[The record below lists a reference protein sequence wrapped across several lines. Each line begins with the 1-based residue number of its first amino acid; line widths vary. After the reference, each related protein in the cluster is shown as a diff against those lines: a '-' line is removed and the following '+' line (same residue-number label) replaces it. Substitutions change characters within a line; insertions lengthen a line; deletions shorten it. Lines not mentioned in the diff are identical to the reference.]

1 MSYQDVVRLA
11 NEGYPVVIIGV
22 DPGVTTGI
30 AVAAL
35 QGKEVGSLNEA
46 YVEMG
51 QLSYGFSGN
60 GFDIMEVSSAE
71 EGEAFIAKE
80 IVYLAEAAIWNESR
94 VVLAIEDFVVRRFD
108 SSREFLSPVRII
120 ARIHQELTH
129 YKEVANQVTIA
140 MQSPSDAKQT
150 CTDERMKK
158 WGIQP
163 KTHKD
168 RHELDAARHCVLFI
182 RKLMANPNQTLP
194 G

>member
-1 MSYQDVVRLA
+1 MSYSDVIQMSMESAPLA
-11 NEGYPVVIIGV
+11 IIGV
-22 DPGVTTGI
+22 DPGVTTGVAI
-30 AVAAL
+30 ATL
-35 QGKEVGSLNEA
+35 QRKEIGSLTDVF
-46 YVEMG
+46 VEMG

-60 GFDIMEVSSAE
+60 GFDIIESASAE
-71 EGEAFIAKE
+71 EGEAKVAAEIAKL
-80 IVYLAEAAIWNESR
+80 VRTAVLHGSR
-94 VVLAIEDFVVRRFD
+94 VVLVIEDFVVRRFD
-108 SSREFLSPVRII
+108 SSREFLSPVRIT
-120 ARIHQELTH
+120 ARIQQELFNDTIC
-129 YKEVANQVTIA
+129 QGVTVA

-168 RHELDAARHCVLFI
+168 RHGLDAARHCVLFI

>member
-1 MSYQDVVRLA
+1 MSYSDVIQMSMESAPLA
-11 NEGYPVVIIGV
+11 IIGV
-22 DPGVTTGI
+22 DPGVTTGVAI
-30 AVAAL
+30 ATL
-35 QGKEVGSLNEA
+35 QRKEIGSLA
-46 YVEMG
+46 DVFVEMG

-60 GFDIMEVSSAE
+60 GFDIIESASAD
-71 EGEAFIAKE
+71 EGEAKVAAEIAQL
-80 IVYLAEAAIWNESR
+80 VRTAVLHGSR
-94 VVLAIEDFVVRRFD
+94 VVLVIEDFVVRRFD
-108 SSREFLSPVRII
+108 SSREFLSPVRIT
-120 ARIHQELTH
+120 ARIQQELFNDTIC
-129 YKEVANQVTIA
+129 QGVTVA

-168 RHELDAARHCVLFI
+168 RHGLDAARHCVLFI

>member
-1 MSYQDVVRLA
+1 MSYSDVIQMSMESAPLA
-11 NEGYPVVIIGV
+11 IIGV
-22 DPGVTTGI
+22 DPGVTTGVAI
-30 AVAAL
+30 ATL
-35 QGKEVGSLNEA
+35 QRKEIGSLA
-46 YVEMG
+46 DVFVEMG

-60 GFDIMEVSSAE
+60 GFDIIESASAE
-71 EGEAFIAKE
+71 EGEAKVAAEIAQL
-80 IVYLAEAAIWNESR
+80 VRTAVLHGSR
-94 VVLAIEDFVVRRFD
+94 VVLVIEDFVVRRFD

-168 RHELDAARHCVLFI
+168 RHGLDAARHCVLFI

>member
-1 MSYQDVVRLA
+1 MSYNDVIQMSMESAPLA
-11 NEGYPVVIIGV
+11 IIGV
-22 DPGVTTGI
+22 DPGATTGVAI
-30 AVAAL
+30 ATL
-35 QGKEVGSLNEA
+35 QRKEIGSLA
-46 YVEMG
+46 DVFVEMG

-60 GFDIMEVSSAE
+60 GFDIIESASAE
-71 EGEAFIAKE
+71 EGEAKVAAEIAQL
-80 IVYLAEAAIWNESR
+80 VRTAVLHGSR
-94 VVLAIEDFVVRRFD
+94 VVLVIEDFVVRRFD
-108 SSREFLSPVRII
+108 SSREFLSPVRIT
-120 ARIHQELTH
+120 ARIQQELFNDTIC
-129 YKEVANQVTIA
+129 QGVTVA

-168 RHELDAARHCVLFI
+168 RHGLDAARHCVLFI

>member
-1 MSYQDVVRLA
+1 MSYNDVIQMSMESAPLA
-11 NEGYPVVIIGV
+11 IIGV
-22 DPGVTTGI
+22 DPGVTTGVAI
-30 AVAAL
+30 ATL
-35 QGKEVGSLNEA
+35 QRKEIGSLA
-46 YVEMG
+46 DVFVEMG

-60 GFDIMEVSSAE
+60 GFDIIESASAE
-71 EGEAFIAKE
+71 EGEAKVAAEIAQL
-80 IVYLAEAAIWNESR
+80 VRTAVLHGSR
-94 VVLAIEDFVVRRFD
+94 VVLVIEDFVVRRFD

-168 RHELDAARHCVLFI
+168 RHGLDAARHCVLFI

>member
-1 MSYQDVVRLA
+1 MSYSDVIQMSMESAPLA
-11 NEGYPVVIIGV
+11 IIGV
-22 DPGVTTGI
+22 DPGVTTGVAI
-30 AVAAL
+30 ATL
-35 QGKEVGSLNEA
+35 QRKEIGSLTDVF
-46 YVEMG
+46 VEMG

-60 GFDIMEVSSAE
+60 GFDIIESASAE
-71 EGEAFIAKE
+71 EGEAKVAAEIAQL
-80 IVYLAEAAIWNESR
+80 VRTAVLHGSR
-94 VVLAIEDFVVRRFD
+94 VVLVIEDFVVRRFD
-108 SSREFLSPVRII
+108 SSREFLSPVRIT
-120 ARIHQELTH
+120 ARIQQELFNDTIC
-129 YKEVANQVTIA
+129 QGVTVA

-168 RHELDAARHCVLFI
+168 RHGLDAARHCILFI

>member
-11 NEGYPVVIIGV
+11 NEGFPVVIIGV

-60 GFDIMEVSSAE
+60 GFDIIESASAE
-71 EGEAFIAKE
+71 EGEAKVAAEIAKL
-80 IVYLAEAAIWNESR
+80 VRTAVLHGSR
-94 VVLAIEDFVVRRFD
+94 VVLVIEDFVVRRFD
-108 SSREFLSPVRII
+108 SSREFLSPVRIT
-120 ARIHQELTH
+120 ARIQQELFNDTIC
-129 YKEVANQVTIA
+129 QGVTVA

-168 RHELDAARHCVLFI
+168 RHGLDAARHCVLFI

>member
-1 MSYQDVVRLA
+1 MSYSDVIQMSMESAPLA
-11 NEGYPVVIIGV
+11 IIGV
-22 DPGVTTGI
+22 DPGVTTGVAI
-30 AVAAL
+30 ATL
-35 QGKEVGSLNEA
+35 QRKEIGSLA
-46 YVEMG
+46 DVFVEMG

-60 GFDIMEVSSAE
+60 GFDIIESASAE
-71 EGEAFIAKE
+71 EGEAKVATEIAQ
-80 IVYLAEAAIWNESR
+80 L
-94 VVLAIEDFVVRRFD
+94 VRR
-108 SSREFLSPVRII
+108 IQ
-120 ARIHQELTH
+120 QELFNDTIC
-129 YKEVANQVTIA
+129 QGVTVA

-168 RHELDAARHCVLFI
+168 RHGLDAARHCVLFI

>member
-1 MSYQDVVRLA
+1 MSYSDVIQMSMESAPLA
-11 NEGYPVVIIGV
+11 IIGV
-22 DPGVTTGI
+22 DPGVTTGVAI
-30 AVAAL
+30 ATL
-35 QGKEVGSLNEA
+35 QRKEIGSLA
-46 YVEMG
+46 DVFVEMG

-60 GFDIMEVSSAE
+60 GFDIIESASAE
-71 EGEAFIAKE
+71 EGEARVAAEIAQL
-80 IVYLAEAAIWNESR
+80 VRTAVLHGSR
-94 VVLAIEDFVVRRFD
+94 VVLVIEDFVVRRFD
-108 SSREFLSPVRII
+108 SSREFLSPVRIT
-120 ARIHQELTH
+120 ARIQQELFNDTIC
-129 YKEVANQVTIA
+129 QGVTVA

-168 RHELDAARHCVLFI
+168 RHGLDAARHCVLFI

>member
-1 MSYQDVVRLA
+1 MSYSDVIQMSMESAPLA
-11 NEGYPVVIIGV
+11 IIGV
-22 DPGVTTGI
+22 DPGVTTGVAI
-30 AVAAL
+30 ATM
-35 QGKEVGSLNEA
+35 QGKEVGSLA
-46 YVEMG
+46 DVFVEMG

-60 GFDIMEVSSAE
+60 GFDIIESASAE
-71 EGEAFIAKE
+71 EGEAKVAAEIAQL
-80 IVYLAEAAIWNESR
+80 VRTAVLHRSR
-94 VVLAIEDFVVRRFD
+94 VVLVIEDFVVRRFD
-108 SSREFLSPVRII
+108 SSREFLSPVRIT
-120 ARIHQELTH
+120 ARIQQELFNDTIC
-129 YKEVANQVTIA
+129 QGVTVA

-168 RHELDAARHCVLFI
+168 RHGLDAARHCVLFI

>member
-1 MSYQDVVRLA
+1 MSYSDVIQMSMESAPLA
-11 NEGYPVVIIGV
+11 IIGV
-22 DPGVTTGI
+22 DPGVTTGVAI
-30 AVAAL
+30 ATL
-35 QGKEVGSLNEA
+35 QRKEIGSLTDVF
-46 YVEMG
+46 VEMG

-60 GFDIMEVSSAE
+60 GFDIIESASAE
-71 EGEAFIAKE
+71 EGEAKVAAEIAQL
-80 IVYLAEAAIWNESR
+80 VRTAVLHGSR
-94 VVLAIEDFVVRRFD
+94 VVLVIEDFVVRRFD
-108 SSREFLSPVRII
+108 SSREFLSPVRIT
-120 ARIHQELTH
+120 ARIQQELFNDTIC
-129 YKEVANQVTIA
+129 QGVTVA

-168 RHELDAARHCVLFI
+168 RHGLDAARHCVLFI

>member
-11 NEGYPVVIIGV
+11 NDGFPVVIIGV

-60 GFDIMEVSSAE
+60 GFDIIESASAE
-71 EGEAFIAKE
+71 EGEAKVAAEIAQL
-80 IVYLAEAAIWNESR
+80 VRTAVLHGSR
-94 VVLAIEDFVVRRFD
+94 VVLVIEDFVVRRFD
-108 SSREFLSPVRII
+108 SSREFLSPVRIT
-120 ARIHQELTH
+120 ARIQQELFNDTIC
-129 YKEVANQVTIA
+129 QGVTVA

-168 RHELDAARHCVLFI
+168 RHGLDAARHCVLFI
-182 RKLMANPNQTLP
+182 RKLMANPNQALP

>member
-11 NEGYPVVIIGV
+11 NDGFPIVIIGV

-46 YVEMG
+46 YVEMW

-60 GFDIMEVSSAE
+60 GFDIIKSASAE
-71 EGEAFIAKE
+71 EGEAKVAAEIAQL
-80 IVYLAEAAIWNESR
+80 VRTAVLHGSR
-94 VVLAIEDFVVRRFD
+94 VVLVIEDFVVRRFD
-108 SSREFLSPVRII
+108 SSREFLSPVRIT
-120 ARIHQELTH
+120 ARIQQELFNDTIC
-129 YKEVANQVTIA
+129 QGVTVA

-168 RHELDAARHCVLFI
+168 RHGLDAARHCVLFI

>member
-1 MSYQDVVRLA
+1 MSYSDVIQMSMESAPLA
-11 NEGYPVVIIGV
+11 IIGV
-22 DPGVTTGI
+22 DPGVTTGVAI
-30 AVAAL
+30 ATL
-35 QGKEVGSLNEA
+35 QRKEIGSLA
-46 YVEMG
+46 DVFVEMG

-60 GFDIMEVSSAE
+60 GFDIIESASAE
-71 EGEAFIAKE
+71 EGEAKVAAEIAQL
-80 IVYLAEAAIWNESR
+80 VRTAVLHGSR
-94 VVLAIEDFVVRRFD
+94 VVLVIEDFVVRRFD
-108 SSREFLSPVRII
+108 SSREFLSPVRIT
-120 ARIHQELTH
+120 ARIQQELFNDTIC
-129 YKEVANQVTIA
+129 QGVTVA

-168 RHELDAARHCVLFI
+168 RHGLDAARHCVLFI

>member
-1 MSYQDVVRLA
+1 MSYNDVIQMSMESAPLA
-11 NEGYPVVIIGV
+11 IIGV
-22 DPGVTTGI
+22 DPGVTTGVAI
-30 AVAAL
+30 ATL
-35 QGKEVGSLNEA
+35 QRKEIGSLA
-46 YVEMG
+46 DVFMEMG

-60 GFDIMEVSSAE
+60 GFDIIESASAE
-71 EGEAFIAKE
+71 DGEAKVAAEIARL
-80 IVYLAEAAIWNESR
+80 VRTAVLHGSR
-94 VVLAIEDFVVRRFD
+94 VVLVIEDFVVRRFD
-108 SSREFLSPVRII
+108 SSREFLSPVRIT
-120 ARIHQELTH
+120 ARIQQELFNDTIC
-129 YKEVANQVTIA
+129 QGVTVA

-168 RHELDAARHCVLFI
+168 RHGLDAARHCVLFI

>member
-1 MSYQDVVRLA
+1 MSYSDVIQMSMESAPLA
-11 NEGYPVVIIGV
+11 IIGV
-22 DPGVTTGI
+22 DPGVTTGVAI
-30 AVAAL
+30 ATL
-35 QGKEVGSLNEA
+35 QRKEIGSLA
-46 YVEMG
+46 DVFVEMG

-60 GFDIMEVSSAE
+60 GFDIIESASAE
-71 EGEAFIAKE
+71 EGEAKVAAEIAQL
-80 IVYLAEAAIWNESR
+80 VRTAVLHGSR
-94 VVLAIEDFVVRRFD
+94 VVLVIEDFVVRRFD
-108 SSREFLSPVRII
+108 SSREFLSPVRIT
-120 ARIHQELTH
+120 ARIQQELFSDTIC
-129 YKEVANQVTIA
+129 QGVTVA

-168 RHELDAARHCVLFI
+168 RHGLDAARHCVLFI

>member
-1 MSYQDVVRLA
+1 MSYSDVIQMSMESAPLA
-11 NEGYPVVIIGV
+11 IIGV
-22 DPGVTTGI
+22 DPGVTTGVAI
-30 AVAAL
+30 ATL
-35 QGKEVGSLNEA
+35 QRKEIGSLTDVF
-46 YVEMG
+46 VEMG

-60 GFDIMEVSSAE
+60 GFDIIESASAE
-71 EGEAFIAKE
+71 EGEAKVAAEIAQL
-80 IVYLAEAAIWNESR
+80 VRTAVLHGSR
-94 VVLAIEDFVVRRFD
+94 VVLVIEDFVVRRFD
-108 SSREFLSPVRII
+108 SSREFLSPVRIT
-120 ARIHQELTH
+120 ARIQQELF
-129 YKEVANQVTIA
+129 NDTICQGITVA

-168 RHELDAARHCVLFI
+168 RHGLDAARHCVLFI

>member
-1 MSYQDVVRLA
+1 MSYSDVIQMSMESAPLA
-11 NEGYPVVIIGV
+11 IIGV
-22 DPGVTTGI
+22 DPGVTTGVAI
-30 AVAAL
+30 ATL
-35 QGKEVGSLNEA
+35 QGKEVGSLA
-46 YVEMG
+46 DVFVEMG

-60 GFDIMEVSSAE
+60 GFDIVESASAE
-71 EGEAFIAKE
+71 EGEAKVAAEIAQL
-80 IVYLAEAAIWNESR
+80 VRTAVLHGSR
-94 VVLAIEDFVVRRFD
+94 VVLVIEDFVVRRFD
-108 SSREFLSPVRII
+108 SSREFLSPVRIT
-120 ARIHQELTH
+120 ARIQQELFNDTIC
-129 YKEVANQVTIA
+129 QGVTVA

-168 RHELDAARHCVLFI
+168 RHGLDAARHCVLFI

>member
-1 MSYQDVVRLA
+1 MSYNDVIQMSMESAPLA
-11 NEGYPVVIIGV
+11 IIGV
-22 DPGVTTGI
+22 DPGVTTGV
-30 AVAAL
+30 AVATL
-35 QGKEVGSLNEA
+35 QRKEIGSLA
-46 YVEMG
+46 DVFVEMG

-60 GFDIMEVSSAE
+60 GFDIIESASAE
-71 EGEAFIAKE
+71 EGEAKVAAEIAQL
-80 IVYLAEAAIWNESR
+80 VRTAVLHGSR
-94 VVLAIEDFVVRRFD
+94 VVLVIEDFVVRRFD
-108 SSREFLSPVRII
+108 SSREFLSPVRIT
-120 ARIHQELTH
+120 ARIQQELFNDTIC
-129 YKEVANQVTIA
+129 QGVTVA

-168 RHELDAARHCVLFI
+168 RHGLDAARHCVLFI

>member
-1 MSYQDVVRLA
+1 MSYNDVIQMSIESAPLA
-11 NEGYPVVIIGV
+11 IIGV
-22 DPGVTTGI
+22 DPGVTTGVAI
-30 AVAAL
+30 ATL
-35 QGKEVGSLNEA
+35 QRKEIGSLTDVF
-46 YVEMG
+46 VEMG

-60 GFDIMEVSSAE
+60 GFDIIESASAE
-71 EGEAFIAKE
+71 EGEAKVAAEIAKL
-80 IVYLAEAAIWNESR
+80 VRTAVLHGSR
-94 VVLAIEDFVVRRFD
+94 VVLVIEDFVVRRFD
-108 SSREFLSPVRII
+108 SSREFLSPVRIT
-120 ARIHQELTH
+120 ARIQQELFNDTIC
-129 YKEVANQVTIA
+129 QGVTVA

-168 RHELDAARHCVLFI
+168 RHGLDAARHCVLFI

>member
-1 MSYQDVVRLA
+1 MSYSDMIQMSMESAPLA
-11 NEGYPVVIIGV
+11 IIGV
-22 DPGVTTGI
+22 DPGVTTGVAI
-30 AVAAL
+30 ATL
-35 QGKEVGSLNEA
+35 QRKEIGSLA
-46 YVEMG
+46 DVFVEMG

-60 GFDIMEVSSAE
+60 GFDIIESASAE
-71 EGEAFIAKE
+71 EGEAKVAAEIAQL
-80 IVYLAEAAIWNESR
+80 VRTAVLHGSR
-94 VVLAIEDFVVRRFD
+94 VVLVIEDFVVRRFD
-108 SSREFLSPVRII
+108 SSREFLSPVRIT
-120 ARIHQELTH
+120 ARIQQELFNDTIC
-129 YKEVANQVTIA
+129 QGVTVA

-168 RHELDAARHCVLFI
+168 RHGLDAARHCVLFI

>member
-1 MSYQDVVRLA
+1 MSYSDVIQMSMESTPLA
-11 NEGYPVVIIGV
+11 IIGV
-22 DPGVTTGI
+22 DPGVTTGVAI
-30 AVAAL
+30 ATL
-35 QGKEVGSLNEA
+35 QRKEIGSLA
-46 YVEMG
+46 DVFVEMG

-60 GFDIMEVSSAE
+60 GFDIIESASAE
-71 EGEAFIAKE
+71 EGEAKVAAEIAQL
-80 IVYLAEAAIWNESR
+80 VRTAVLHGSR
-94 VVLAIEDFVVRRFD
+94 VVLVIEDFVVRRFD
-108 SSREFLSPVRII
+108 SSREFLSPVRIT
-120 ARIHQELTH
+120 ARIQQELFNDTIC
-129 YKEVANQVTIA
+129 QGVTVA

-168 RHELDAARHCVLFI
+168 RHGLDAARHCVLFI

>member
-1 MSYQDVVRLA
+1 MSYSDVIQMSMESAPLA
-11 NEGYPVVIIGV
+11 IIGV
-22 DPGVTTGI
+22 DPGVTTGVAI
-30 AVAAL
+30 ATL
-35 QGKEVGSLNEA
+35 QRKEIGSLA
-46 YVEMG
+46 DVFVEMG

-60 GFDIMEVSSAE
+60 GFDIIESASAE
-71 EGEAFIAKE
+71 EGEAKVAAEIAKL
-80 IVYLAEAAIWNESR
+80 VRTAVLHGSR
-94 VVLAIEDFVVRRFD
+94 VVLVIEDFVVRRFD
-108 SSREFLSPVRII
+108 SSREFLSPVRIT
-120 ARIHQELTH
+120 ARIQQELFNDTIC
-129 YKEVANQVTIA
+129 QGVTVA

-168 RHELDAARHCVLFI
+168 RHGLDAARHCVLFI